1 MILAY
6 LVIIAIILALVGFMA
21 FVILEM
27 WGDVKG
33 APFVPSGRRDID
45 KLLEVVKIK
54 PGAQVVELGC
64 GSGRFLRAAA
74 GKYRIY
80 GTGVDVNGILVL
92 WAKFRS
98 ALSHLT
104 GINFRCQDMYETNL
118 AQADVIYMFLLPRAL
133 EKLDKKL
140 IRETRKGVLVISH
153 GFELVGWSNK
163 LVTRINNHMFDTFVY
178 QV

>member
-6 LVIIAIILALVGFMA
+6 VVIFGIILVLVSFMV
-21 FVILEM
+21 FVIMEM

-45 KLLEVVKIK
+45 KLLQVVKIQ

-74 GKYRIY
+74 DKYRIY
-80 GTGVDVNGILVL
+80 GTGVDVNAVL
-92 WAKFRS
+92 IIWAKIRS
-98 ALSHLT
+98 AFAHLN
-104 GINFRCQDMYETNL
+104 GINFKYQDMYETNL
-118 AQADVIYMFLLPRAL
+118 SHADVIYMFLLPRAL

-140 IRETRKGVLVISH
+140 TAETRKGVLVISH
-153 GFELVGWSNK
+153 GFELVGWNNK

-178 QV
+178 QT